1 MIWLRAVHPG
11 GDFSE
16 QSLIPYGASGCFG
29 STCAS
34 SAPGRPWLSP
44 HGWLNRPGVWA
55 PVLFLRPGR
64 RPPGS
69 PAGPPPATWRPRQ
82 GPQRPPRGR
91 AVPAPGLRLCAASSA
106 QPSSRLPR
114 AAKPTASAI
123 CHSAR
128 RYRPEPWFRHVWG
141 GFWPHS
147 PGGRTDGRT
156 GRLSS
161 QPSGPRAL
169 ARGALSRVAVMAA
182 EAARPSCRAWVPGGS
197 GPRRVGGRGLM
208 VGLGSRAAAAGLGAA
223 GRRHCRGAR
232 TALGSV
238 PRSGGCAGADAP
250 RTWRG
255 PGLLGTKCET
265 LTNCHRASQV
275 GSNNKFFRLVVFNAT
290 FWSLRVDLVC
300 GQ

>member
-1 MIWLRAVHPG
+1 MIWLWAVHPG
-11 GDFSE
+11 GDLSE
-16 QSLIPYGASGCFG
+16 QPPIRYGASGWFG

-147 PGGRTDGRT
+147 PGGQTDGR
-156 GRLSS
+156 
-161 QPSGPRAL
+161 
-169 ARGALSRVAVMAA
+169 
-182 EAARPSCRAWVPGGS
+182 GGS
-197 GPRRVGGRGLM
+197 PPSPADRGPWRAGRFPGSPSWPRRRRA
-208 VGLGSRAAAAGLGAA
+208 RAAAPEF
-223 GRRHCRGAR
+223 RGA
-232 TALGSV
+232 
-238 PRSGGCAGADAP
+238 PDPAG
-250 RTWRG
+250 
-255 PGLLGTKCET
+255 
-265 LTNCHRASQV
+265 
-275 GSNNKFFRLVVFNAT
+275 
-290 FWSLRVDLVC
+290 
-300 GQ
+300 